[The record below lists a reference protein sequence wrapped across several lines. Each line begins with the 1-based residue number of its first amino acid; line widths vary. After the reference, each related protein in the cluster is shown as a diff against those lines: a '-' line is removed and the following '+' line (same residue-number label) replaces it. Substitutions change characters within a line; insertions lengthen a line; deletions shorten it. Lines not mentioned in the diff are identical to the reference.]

1 MSLAQAT
8 QSNARP
14 SVQTGG
20 HCHFFRRISPCRQT
34 VDKGQIAAKIPD
46 SLAGQTVRSGVA
58 QRRAPCRRF
67 ALGAQNTRHHVKA
80 ADQRIVLQGAALIL
94 FGPLRRLSNSPLGCL
109 LAALCAAALFEPLP
123 SCKQKE
129 KPVHNVYWF
138 FLVRVVIRNFSK
150 TIVVK
155 FVFEVIG

>member
-1 MSLAQAT
+1 LSSVICK
-8 QSNARP
+8 SNARP

-138 FLVRVVIRNFSK
+138 FLVRWK
-150 TIVVK
+150 GL
-155 FVFEVIG
+155 EPPAY